1 MSSHHYVK
9 EGQEP
14 ALIIA
19 NGEMC
24 SYELLV
30 SIMEWCPYIV
40 ALDGAYDRLV
50 SMQISPD
57 IVIGDLDSLQ
67 ALKEAVHTQFIK
79 DENQENTD
87 LEKAID
93 YLLSKGRTD
102 INIVWST
109 GKRLDHTL
117 NNLATLVKYPEA
129 KIVVYDNHSKAFVL
143 PKSYIK
149 FYDKGTSLSL
159 IPLHTAKGISTEN
172 LKYNLNKEA
181 LEFGKRSGTSNEAA
195 TSGKV
200 SISYSEGTLVL
211 IENTD

>member
-40 ALDGAYDRLV
+40 ALDGAYDKLLA
-50 SMQISPD
+50 MKITPD
-57 IVIGDLDSLQ
+57 IVIGDWDSLHS
-67 ALKEAVHTQFIK
+67 LEETMHTEFIK
-79 DENQENTD
+79 DDNQENTD

-109 GKRLDHTL
+109 GRRLDHTL
-117 NNLATLVKYPEA
+117 NNMATLAKYPEA
-129 KIVVYDNHSKAFVL
+129 KIVVYDNHSKAFIL
-143 PKSYIK
+143 PKTYVK
-149 FYDKGTSLSL
+149 FYDKGTPLSL

-172 LKYNLNKEA
+172 LKYNLKNEA

-200 SISYSEGTLVL
+200 TISYREGLLLL
-211 IENTD
+211 IESTD